1 MSNEPP
7 VDPVVLREEV
17 KTQYREVACHPQ
29 GTYHFHT
36 GRSLAARLGYDA
48 ATVEAMPEPA
58 VEAFAGVANPFAL
71 RSLEK
76 GERIVDA
83 GSGAGFDC
91 MVAAQQVGPSGHV
104 VGVDM
109 LSEMSARAKRSAE
122 LMALTHVEFR
132 EGLLEELPV
141 ENGWADTVI
150 SNGAINLCADKGRA
164 FSEIWRILRP
174 GGHLQFG
181 DIANNQALPEPAEHN
196 VDLWTA

>member
-1 MSNEPP
+1 MP
-7 VDPVVLREEV
+7 
-17 KTQYREVACHPQ
+17 
-29 GTYHFHT
+29 
-36 GRSLAARLGYDA
+36 DA
-48 ATVEAMPEPA
+48 A

-71 RSLEK
+71 RSLKK

-83 GSGAGFDC
+83 GSGAGFDG

-109 LSEMSARAKRSAE
+109 LPEMSARAKRSAE

-150 SNGAINLCADKGRA
+150 SNGAINLGNPIIINR
-164 FSEIWRILRP
+164 RTRP
-174 GGHLQFG
+174 T
-181 DIANNQALPEPAEHN
+181 AL
-196 VDLWTA
+196 